1 MVPARHNAGMLLKK
15 GEFPVL
21 AGSAIYI
28 PVFTVIAL
36 RRGNAEFLL
45 YAGIILVLAAWILWK
60 QRSIRFDLHILWGLS
75 IWGFLH
81 MAGGNIPVGDGGR
94 VLYSVELIRIYPRL
108 HILRFD
114 QMVHAFGFGVA
125 TLACYHLLRPFLKV
139 DIARW
144 GVLALLVV
152 LLGSGLGAL
161 NEIVEFI
168 AVLCMPETGVG
179 GYENTLC
186 DLVFNL
192 IGSLIAVAYLTRQ
205 RTRTPETRLTRSG

>member
-1 MVPARHNAGMLLKK
+1 MLLKK
-15 GEFPVL
+15 GELPVL
-21 AGSAIYI
+21 AVNAIYI

-36 RRGNAEFLL
+36 RRSNAEFLL
-45 YAGIILVLAAWILWK
+45 YAGIILVVAALIVWK
-60 QRSIRFDLHILWGLS
+60 QRSVRFDPPILWGLS

-81 MAGGNIPVGDGGR
+81 MAGGNIPVGDGDR
-94 VLYSVELIRIYPRL
+94 VLYGVELIRIYPYL

-125 TLACYHLLRPFLKV
+125 TLVCHHLLRPFLKP
-139 DIARW
+139 DITRW
-144 GVLALLVV
+144 GVLAFLLV
-152 LLGSGLGAL
+152 LMGSGLGAL

-168 AVLCMPETGVG
+168 AVLRLPETGVG

-192 IGSLIAVAYLTRQ
+192 IGSLIAVAYLTR
-205 RTRTPETRLTRSG
+205 RRRPTPEPRLTRPE